1 MKNPDI
7 FLTLDALEDRLKSA
21 DRRNADYTALKE
33 AQDADPP
40 RTARPIELWDP
51 DGTFASMPA
60 RLIPTNKPYSDDAQL
75 QRWMDVVKNL
85 GGKPPAHINP
95 AYARFLLKPSETL
108 KNTIKLY
115 FTPAN
120 PPVFGID
127 TTRLKAIINANQAKF
142 GDWPQREVIE
152 FTTARDKGLKLIG
165 RNFLQ
170 FYFTWM
176 EVDHYKELW
185 KQFGVSELLHAFPAE
200 GDVAPDI
207 YDKVDKRLKKGKQLV
222 DGLEITVTWGK
233 IQAARGNREGSTAT
247 IMGESATKVAADLWH
262 EDSITSGMGNSK
274 VEWLHRAACAFGGL
288 NEQVS
293 LKTSNDPNNLV
304 FGTWECNTDMI
315 RAENMV
321 TELTK
326 LDDMMPD
333 SGYKGK
339 LTTNNKTAGTVS
351 RIGLEKTNTTA
362 TIPRWVGE
370 KNYSWL
376 SLSLGYKYQMMAT
389 ESPLRQG
396 FAQEIYFDPWS
407 LYVPLGI
414 EPRLD
419 TMILNDLK
427 SGDATADVVAHKIKK
442 RSLASNMG
450 DPLPNLPLP
459 EYSSDAYPT
468 LAWNA
473 AIKGLPSLELPDI
486 VIKYPM
492 IASGPLADD
501 DVPTDESIAHR
512 TSRSRRSI
520 PLGTPVPQNGFVLQ
534 GEVDVF
540 GTAVVGNLEK
550 WMGPPPED
558 VVVGIDPPSIERVV
572 VPGDFHMSM
581 LIPLLRGT
589 PFDDIIFRNVA
600 IYHQNYAFD
609 KTKSIGWHF
618 NADWVIDSSCGLLYD
633 ILTKALQVNKPI
645 LSIHASFGEQQ
656 RWSAPLSLHSFIL
669 EGVFPDLS
677 ISPVSGLTLTSI
689 GVRLLGIRGFSF
701 TPEPHSTLSFGFGI
715 FGTMKLN
722 VPGSVVPLDL
732 DYEMGLTGRTVNL
745 GAEISGSIWE
755 DALGVKG
762 LLLEDV
768 VFGTTFSTTSPWKS
782 FSFDVSAT
790 FSYMS
795 SQAYLR
801 GSYAAGGH
809 FSLTAEL
816 DNFGTD
822 EISDLFFAIF
832 SDSLTLP
839 DFDVHVGSA
848 ILSIVSGQG
857 LTISLLDVNVAGYTA
872 ASIEVALSPS
882 GASLSGALSSST
894 ITFGDVE
901 LRDALIKLSFWI
913 TGKKKNVE
921 FILGG
926 TLGVDFLDLTVGAIV
941 HLYPGEG
948 GVEWAVVAVLNA
960 PSRPFALSDVVPAV
974 QDSFVDFSLRNAVF
988 IAASK
993 DDPLVGQ
1000 SFPGYPVRKGVQVFG
1015 VIDRIPALNDLL
1027 HADVKGL
1034 VLNAGWSKASGFS
1047 LFVSLPAESTI
1058 NLGNG
1063 MKTTPIAL
1071 GIRTN
1076 PIELAVMAGVIV
1088 PVKDST
1094 PLDFSFVLAANAIG
1108 ASASAQ
1114 MEGWWVKP
1122 FGIDNLKIG
1131 PEVTLSIEII
1141 YAQFVSTG
1149 TPSGFGVSGG
1159 LMIGSIEAFLAMNVS
1174 EDPKRQMLFGEL
1186 KKLDISDVVTLAGT
1200 LVQQDIPKIPDSLL
1214 KFEELKMYICPFGVV
1229 LGKTSY
1235 PQGFSFKA
1243 DLLLFE
1249 KRANIECTIDKAQ
1262 KSVDIIGGIDNFEL
1276 GPLSV
1281 HGSKGPRAEL
1291 ECHIGVSKQQ
1301 LIVDGVVTLFDTK
1314 TQTYINIQFLPEPIF
1329 KFYSLL
1335 QFANI
1340 FMFKLDA
1347 ELLGSIHDR
1356 LSDADFSL
1364 YAELEND
1371 ILDYIAQQIIEQFEA
1386 AKVAATEGLEVAQE
1400 KVSEAQKLWKDAIAD
1415 AEKRVENAQKEW
1427 ESYERNIRS
1436 SSQPIVDN
1444 YLSEISRLQ
1453 GEVDKARQ
1461 DYNNALEAAQR
1472 AVNQANQ
1479 DRGAALAAAQR
1490 DVGNAKQDIDRAID
1504 GAQRDLDYAEADLSK
1519 AFGDAKRG
1527 IDSAQQEVW
1536 SLQNQIDDIKRTI
1549 DDYDQAPWYEFWKK
1563 AAIAGLWVAVGTLEA
1578 SKAIA
1583 SGALDVARAIL
1594 TGSEYLSKEAA
1605 VDAARLALEG
1615 ARSTGKAALSA
1626 AQEALLAA
1634 DETSKV
1640 AVDAAEATLQGV
1652 QKGVEFVAFQG
1663 AIEALEVFKKANK
1676 AAYEAAMAAIEGLM
1690 DSAAFIA
1697 FNAAKAGLEVA
1708 KGSTKVLDAA
1718 KEALS
1723 LAEKASQVALSIL
1736 QDVVKFGAKALNI
1749 NTIILSGTFRG
1760 ILGIGGGNAR
1770 PLSAVIKGYIVGQ
1783 WFDIRAEFDVREPV
1797 EFITAIFKQ

>member
-1 MKNPDI
+1 QNPDI
-7 FLTLDALEDRLKSA
+7 FLTLGALKARLDNA
-21 DRRNADYTALKE
+21 DRRKADYTALKE
-33 AQDADPP
+33 AQDANPP
-40 RTARPIELWDP
+40 RTAMPIELWDR

-75 QRWMDVVKNL
+75 ERWIGVVKNL
-85 GGKPPAHINP
+85 GGKPPVHIDP
-95 AYARFLLKPSETL
+95 TYARFLLKPSGTL
-108 KNTIKLY
+108 KDEIMLY

-120 PPVFGID
+120 PPVFSVDI
-127 TTRLKAIINANQAKF
+127 TRLKAIINANQAKF
-142 GDWPQREVIE
+142 DDWPKRDVIE
-152 FTTARDKGLKLIG
+152 FTTARDKKLKLIG

-185 KQFGVSELLHAFPAE
+185 KQYRVPDLLHTFPVE

-207 YDKVDKRLKKGKQLV
+207 YDAIDERLNRGNQWV
-222 DGLEITVTWGK
+222 DGQEITVTWKK
-233 IQAARGNREGSTAT
+233 IQAARGNRESTAAT
-247 IMGESATKVAADLWH
+247 IMGESATKVATDLWH
-262 EDSITSGMGNSK
+262 QDFITSGMGNSG

-288 NEQVS
+288 DEQVS

-321 TELTK
+321 TGLTK

-333 SGYKGK
+333 NGYKGK

-351 RIGLEKTNTTA
+351 RFGLERTNETA
-362 TIPRWVGE
+362 TIPKWVGE
-370 KNYSWL
+370 MNYSWL

-407 LYVPLGI
+407 LYVPLNI

-419 TMILNDLK
+419 IMILNDLK

-473 AIKGLPSLELPDI
+473 AITGLPSLELPDI
-486 VIKYPM
+486 VIKYPT
-492 IASGPLADD
+492 IASGPEPLAE
-501 DVPTDESIAHR
+501 DVPTHKPIAHR
-512 TSRSRRSI
+512 TSRSKRSVV
-520 PLGTPVPQNGFVLQ
+520 LDTPVPPNGFVLQ

-558 VVVGIDPPSIERVV
+558 VIVGIDPPSIERVV
-572 VPGDFHMSM
+572 VPGDFHISM

-600 IYHQNYAFD
+600 VYHQNYAFD

-633 ILTKALQVNKPI
+633 ILTKALQVSKPK
-645 LSIHASFGEQQ
+645 LNIHASFGEQQ

-669 EGVFPDLS
+669 EGVFPGLTV
-677 ISPVSGLTLTSI
+677 SPVSGLTLTSI

-701 TPEPHSTLSFGFGI
+701 TPEPHSTLTFGFGV
-715 FGTMKLN
+715 FGTMKLK
-722 VPGSVVPLDL
+722 VPGSVVPLNL

-745 GAEISGSIWE
+745 CAEISGSIWE

-795 SQAYLR
+795 SQAYLL

-832 SDSLTLP
+832 SNSLTLP

-848 ILSIVSGQG
+848 IVSIVSGQG
-857 LTISLLDVNVAGYTA
+857 LSISLLDVNVAGYTA

-882 GASLSGALSSST
+882 GASLSGALTSST

-901 LRDALIKLSFWI
+901 LRDALIKLSFWT

-921 FILGG
+921 FMLGG
-926 TLGVDFLDLTVGAIV
+926 TLGVDFLDLMVGAVV

-948 GVEWAVVAVLNA
+948 GVEWAVVAELDA
-960 PSRPFALSDVVPAV
+960 PSRPFSLSDVVPAV
-974 QDSFVDFSLRNAVF
+974 KDSFVDFSLRNAVF

-993 DDPLVGQ
+993 DDPLVSQ
-1000 SFPGYPVRKGVQVFG
+1000 SFPGYQVQKGVQVFG
-1015 VIDRIPALNDLL
+1015 VVDRIPALEYLL
-1027 HADVKGL
+1027 REDAKGL

-1047 LFVSLPAESTI
+1047 LFVSLPPTSTI
-1058 NLGNG
+1058 DLGNG
-1063 MKTTPIAL
+1063 IKTTPITVE
-1071 GIRTN
+1071 IRTN
-1076 PIELAVMAGVIV
+1076 PIELAVMAGVTV

-1094 PLDFSFVLAANAIG
+1094 PLDFSFVLAANAND

-1114 MEGWWVKP
+1114 MKGWWVKP

-1141 YAQFVSTG
+1141 YAQLVSTG

-1174 EDPKRQMLFGEL
+1174 EDPKRQMLFGKL

-1200 LVQQDIPKIPDSLL
+1200 LVQQDIPKIPDGLL
-1214 KFEELKMYICPFGVV
+1214 KFKELKVYICPFGVV

-1235 PQGFSFKA
+1235 AQGFSFNA

-1249 KRANIECTIDKAQ
+1249 KRANIKCTIDKAQ
-1262 KSVDIIGGIDNFEL
+1262 KSIDIIGGVDNFEL

-1314 TQTYINIQFLPEPIF
+1314 AQAYIHIEFLPEPIF
-1329 KFYSLL
+1329 KFYLLL

-1347 ELLGSIHDR
+1347 KLLGSIHDR

-1371 ILDYIAQQIIEQFEA
+1371 ILDYIAQQIIEQFAA
-1386 AKVAATEGLEVAQE
+1386 AKVAATEGLEAAEE
-1400 KVSEAQKLWKDAIAD
+1400 KVSETQKLWEDAIAD

-1427 ESYERNIRS
+1427 ESYERGIWS
-1436 SSQPIVDN
+1436 SSQPIIDN
-1444 YLSEISRLQ
+1444 YLSEIPRLQ
-1453 GEVDKARQ
+1453 GEVDKARKG
-1461 DYNNALEAAQR
+1461 YNNALEAAQR
-1472 AVNQANQ
+1472 TVNQANQ
-1479 DRGAALAAAQR
+1479 DRDAALATAQR
-1490 DVGNAKQDIDRAID
+1490 NVDNAKRDIDRAID
-1504 GAQRDLDYAEADLSK
+1504 GAQRGLDYAEADLSK
-1519 AFGDAKRG
+1519 AFGDANRA
-1527 IDSAQQEVW
+1527 INSAQQEVW

-1549 DDYDQAPWYEFWKK
+1549 DDYDRAPWYEFWKK

-1578 SKAIA
+1578 SEAIA
-1583 SGALDVARAIL
+1583 SGALDAARAIL
-1594 TGSEYLSKEAA
+1594 KGSEYISKETA
-1605 VDAARLALEG
+1605 VDAARLTLEG
-1615 ARSTGKAALSA
+1615 ARSTGKATLSA
-1626 AQEALLAA
+1626 AQVALHAA
-1634 DETSKV
+1634 DETSKA
-1640 AVDAAEATLQGV
+1640 AVDAAEAILQGV
-1652 QKGVEFVAFQG
+1652 QNGVEFVAFQG
-1663 AIEALEVFKKANK
+1663 AIEALKVFKEANK
-1676 AAYEAAMAAIEGLM
+1676 AAYEAAVAAIEGSM
-1690 DSAAFIA
+1690 DSVAFIA
-1697 FNAAKAGLEVA
+1697 FHTAKAGLEVA
-1708 KGSTKVLDAA
+1708 KGSTKVLDAT

-1723 LAEKASQVALSIL
+1723 LAEKASQSALSIL
-1736 QDVVKFGAKALNI
+1736 QDVVKFGAKAVSI
-1749 NTIILSGTFRG
+1749 KTIILSGTFRG
-1760 ILGIGGGNAR
+1760 FLGIGGGNAR
-1770 PLSAVIKGYIVGQ
+1770 PLSAVIKGYIAGQ
-1783 WFDIRAEFDVREPV
+1783 RFDIRAEFDLREPMK
-1797 EFITAIFKQ
+1797 FITAIFKQ